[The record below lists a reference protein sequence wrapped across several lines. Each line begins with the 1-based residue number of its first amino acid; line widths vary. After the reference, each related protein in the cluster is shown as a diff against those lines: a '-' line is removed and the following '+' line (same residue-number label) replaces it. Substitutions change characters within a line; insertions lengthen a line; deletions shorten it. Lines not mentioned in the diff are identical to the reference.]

1 MNIIKTILLIAT
13 AAPLTAAH
21 TLLRG
26 NLPTEQYITSDS
38 LLLGTSW
45 TATGKS
51 WLSLFDCLSNHMY

>member
-1 MNIIKTILLIAT
+1 MNIVKTVLLITT

-38 LLLGTSW
+38 LLGTSW

-51 WLSLFDCLSNHMY
+51 TFVLFYHVHCKPLT